1 MKLSDRLSS
10 VLKYINSTDIVAD
23 IGADHGYLS
32 AAMLDLGV
40 KHVQI
45 VENKTEPL
53 KRAQSTLLG
62 YKNVSYSLSSGLNE
76 LEDCIN
82 TVTICGMGGLNIVE
96 ILTEDLEKAKKLNK
110 IILQANSKVYELRR
124 FLMDNN
130 FCIIDENI
138 VYEKNKYY
146 EIIVCQYTEKDINYT
161 FEELFFGPFLMKYK
175 SSTFIKKYEMLKKQ
189 YQKILCNNEID
200 NLKDEL
206 SLITSILED

>member
-10 VLKYINSTDIVAD
+10 VLNYINSTDIVAD

-62 YKNVSYSLSSGLNE
+62 YKNVSYSLSSGLNK

-110 IILQANSKVYELRR
+110 IILQANSKVYELRK
-124 FLMDNN
+124 FLMENN

-146 EIIVCQYTEKDINYT
+146 EIIVCQYIENDVKYT
-161 FEELFFGPFLMKYK
+161 FEELFFGPFLIKYK
-175 SSTFIKKYEMLKKQ
+175 SDTFIKKYEMLKKQ
-189 YQKILCNNEID
+189 YQNILCD
-200 NLKDEL
+200 NKVDTLREEL
-206 SLITSILED
+206 SLITSMLEE